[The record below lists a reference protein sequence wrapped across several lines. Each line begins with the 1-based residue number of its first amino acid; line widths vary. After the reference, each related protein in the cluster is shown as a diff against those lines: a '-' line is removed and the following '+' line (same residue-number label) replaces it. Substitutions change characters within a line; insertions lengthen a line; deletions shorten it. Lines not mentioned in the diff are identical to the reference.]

1 MRAMAMVSW
10 VSGDLQG
17 AVQYS
22 RRAALEAT
30 DAYGRRSVLSN
41 LSFFLVGV
49 GEWEEAETL
58 VSSLIEDATRAQD
71 VWQLTSILST
81 AAQLASWRGE
91 YARAIDFAQQALRLT
106 GVNGKEMDHVAALE
120 GLGQALIGLDR
131 IDEAVDAMK
140 EIPELVRVSTEKVD
154 VHHPLVVFAEA
165 NLLLRNVEVAER
177 ILLEA
182 RTYLR
187 FNLSWTI
194 SVDRLAVQVALANA
208 NPLEALDFAKPW
220 LERPS
225 EIVFEQA
232 RLHQV
237 AGRTYLMLGMREAAV
252 EQAEKARALFAR
264 LGARGWEAASGEIA
278 AQSARPRRGRPR
290 LVDSDGLT
298 PRESEVLRLV
308 ATGKTNREIG
318 ADLYISEST
327 VKKHLENIKL
337 KLGIRRRAEL
347 AVFAAPDRGE

>member
-1 MRAMAMVSW
+1 
-10 VSGDLQG
+10 
-17 AVQYS
+17 
-22 RRAALEAT
+22 
-30 DAYGRRSVLSN
+30 
-41 LSFFLVGV
+41 
-49 GEWEEAETL
+49 
-58 VSSLIEDATRAQD
+58 
-71 VWQLTSILST
+71 
-81 AAQLASWRGE
+81 
-91 YARAIDFAQQALRLT
+91 
-106 GVNGKEMDHVAALE
+106 
-120 GLGQALIGLDR
+120 
-131 IDEAVDAMK
+131 
-140 EIPELVRVSTEKVD
+140 RVSTEKVD

-308 ATGKTNREIG
+308 ATGK
-318 ADLYISEST
+318 
-327 VKKHLENIKL
+327 
-337 KLGIRRRAEL
+337 
-347 AVFAAPDRGE
+347 

>member
-1 MRAMAMVSW
+1 
-10 VSGDLQG
+10 
-17 AVQYS
+17 
-22 RRAALEAT
+22 
-30 DAYGRRSVLSN
+30 
-41 LSFFLVGV
+41 
-49 GEWEEAETL
+49 
-58 VSSLIEDATRAQD
+58 
-71 VWQLTSILST
+71 
-81 AAQLASWRGE
+81 
-91 YARAIDFAQQALRLT
+91 
-106 GVNGKEMDHVAALE
+106 
-120 GLGQALIGLDR
+120 
-131 IDEAVDAMK
+131 
-140 EIPELVRVSTEKVD
+140 
-154 VHHPLVVFAEA
+154 
-165 NLLLRNVEVAER
+165 
-177 ILLEA
+177 
-182 RTYLR
+182 
-187 FNLSWTI
+187 
-194 SVDRLAVQVALANA
+194 QVALANA

-337 KLGIRRRAEL
+337 KLGI
-347 AVFAAPDRGE
+347 